1 MELHIHIY
9 DNNEGVAAAFAE
21 WLKDWFANQPE
32 NPVHIALSGG
42 STPKL
47 LFQKLADSYA
57 DSFDWGRIH
66 FWWGDERCVP
76 PDHAESN
83 YRMTKEIM
91 LDKLTLPEE
100 NVHRVLGE
108 AQDLELE
115 RKRYA
120 DEMRKWVPM
129 TEDLPRFDLIM
140 LGMGDD
146 GHTASIFPNQMAL
159 LEDEDW
165 VAVATHPVSGQ
176 RRLTF
181 TGPLLNHAA
190 VVAFLVTGTKKAGK
204 VAQIIGGRP
213 GGRALPAYHVAPS
226 DGVLHWYLDR

>member
-9 DNNEGVAAAFAE
+9 DNNERVAAAFAE
-21 WLKDWFANQPE
+21 WLKDWFAKQAK

-47 LFQKLADSYA
+47 LFQKLADAYV
-57 DSFDWGRIH
+57 DSFDWDRVH

-91 LDKLTLPEE
+91 LDKLNLPEE
-100 NVHRVLGE
+100 NIHRVLGE
-108 AQDLELE
+108 AQDLEAE

-120 DEMRKWVPM
+120 DEIQKWVPM
-129 TEDLPRFDLIM
+129 DGDLPRFDLIM

-146 GHTASIFPNQMAL
+146 GHTASIFPDQMAL
-159 LEDEDW
+159 LEDEEL
-165 VAVATHPVSGQ
+165 VAVASHQ
-176 RRLTF
+176 F
-181 TGPLLNHAA
+181 
-190 VVAFLVTGTKKAGK
+190 
-204 VAQIIGGRP
+204 QGRD
-213 GGRALPAYHVAPS
+213 A
-226 DGVLHWYLDR
+226 